1 MLLLFPF
8 IAYVAV
14 VTSAALLGM
23 LYAYGELGPAQ
34 RVVLPVWLLLAGYC
48 QFFGSSAA
56 VATLGLVLQTC
67 LAIYLLLCW
76 KVML

>member
-23 LYAYGELGPAQ
+23 LYAYGELGPAH
-34 RVVLPVWLLLAGYC
+34 RAVLPVWLLLAGYC
-48 QFFGSSAA
+48 QFFGGSAA

-67 LAIYLLLCW
+67 LAVYLLLVW